1 MAYSDKQK
9 FKPTNINYT
18 SKDFSTI
25 KADLIEYTKSYF
37 PDTYKDF
44 NETSPGMMLIEL
56 SSYVGDVLSYYVD
69 YNYKE
74 NILSTATEKRNVRR
88 LAEFLGYKTPNKT
101 PSVVK
106 LKVTATINANL
117 DGTPNYDTI
126 PANNPFTNGLQIQS
140 NIDSELLFETTGE
153 IDFSISGSP
162 DTPSISAPNLNTNG
176 EASSY
181 TLTRYVQ
188 AISAQTKTKSFT
200 ITSPTKFLELDLGE
214 DNVIEILNCT
224 DSSGEKWY
232 EVDYLSQER
241 ILKETYYTDDVGD
254 RSGSAYDQG
263 EGIVDNSLISIP
275 YTLDYIN
282 TNKKFVTNFDVDTN
296 STKLMFGNGL
306 YKYNVT
312 GSSNSSIFTTME
324 QAGLEL
330 NGQSFTSINAP
341 ISDFGTNN
349 LNMGETP
356 ANTIL
361 TIKYR
366 VGGGPDSNAQVGEL
380 TTIADGTT
388 GITVTNDEAAT
399 GGTDGQTVEEIRH
412 NAKSFFA
419 SQNRCVTRQDYQ
431 ARILNLPAKF
441 GNIAKCYVERVDDDG
456 GLFVSTLS
464 YNQNKQLVQTP
475 ELVLK
480 NIMTYLNQYR
490 MINDHLDF
498 GFTLD
503 GSGDDV
509 LFSGYKVNFGVKFE
523 VNSDRRVNPSDVK
536 IQVINTI
543 KDFFKIERMQFRQS
557 INMNDL
563 QYNILGLEGVI
574 GIKELKLFQTGE
586 GHDRNMAYYQI
597 GGDVITGDPGGESG
611 YGFMYDFVNADLEE
625 NGIIKPSVTPSVFEL
640 RNPNQDIYGKVI

>member
-106 LKVTATINANL
+106 LKVTTTINANL

-241 ILKETYYTDDVGD
+241 ILKETHYTDDDAG
-254 RSGSAYDQG
+254 RNNNGYDQG
-263 EGIVDNSLISIP
+263 DITATSLISIP

-361 TIKYR
+361 TIMYR

-475 ELVLK
+475 ELVLR

-503 GSGDDV
+503 ASGADV
-509 LFSGYKVNFGVKFE
+509 LFSGYKVNFGVEFE

-574 GIKELKLFQTGE
+574 GIKKLNLFQV
-586 GHDRNMAYYQI
+586 GHDRNMAYYQAD
-597 GGDVITGDPGGESG
+597 GDTASGESG
-611 YGFMYDFVNADLEE
+611 YGFQYEFNNSLVD
-625 NGIIKPSVTPSVFEL
+625 GIYRPSLTPSVFEL
-640 RNPNQDIYGKVI
+640 RNPNQDIYGKVV

>member
-101 PSVVK
+101 PSIVK
-106 LKVTATINANL
+106 LKVTAEIDANS
-117 DGTPNYDTI
+117 DGTPDYSDVPDQI
-126 PANNPFTNGLQIQS
+126 TNGLQIQS
-140 NIDSELLFETTGE
+140 NIDSELLFETTGV

-162 DTPSISAPNLNTNG
+162 DTPSISAPNLDTNG

-200 ITSPTKFLELDLGE
+200 ITSPTKFLELNLNE

-241 ILKETYYTDDVGD
+241 ILKETHYTDDDAG
-254 RSGSAYDQG
+254 RNNNGYDQG
-263 EGIVDNSLISIP
+263 DITATSLISIP

-312 GSSNSSIFTTME
+312 GSSNSSIFTTIE
-324 QAGLEL
+324 QNGLTL
-330 NGQSFTSINAP
+330 NGQAFSSVNSNTN
-341 ISDFGTNN
+341 DLLGTNS

-356 ANTIL
+356 TNTIL
-361 TIKYR
+361 TVQYR

-380 TTIADGTT
+380 TTISDGTT
-388 GITVTNDEAAT
+388 GITVTNDEPST

-412 NAKSFFA
+412 NAKAYFS

-441 GNIAKCYVERVDDDG
+441 GNIAKCYVERVDDTG

-475 ELVLK
+475 ELVLR

-490 MINDHLDF
+490 MINDQLDF
-498 GFTLD
+498 GFTLSD
-503 GSGDDV
+503 T
-509 LFSGYKVNFGVKFE
+509 LFSGYNINFGVKFE

-536 IQVINTI
+536 IEVINTI
-543 KDFFKIERMQFRQS
+543 KNFFKVERMQFRQS

-563 QYNILGLEGVI
+563 QYNILGIEGVI
-574 GIKELKLFQTGE
+574 GIKELKLFQNGNDF
-586 GHDRNMAYYQI
+586 GISRNMANYQAD
-597 GGDVITGDPGGESG
+597 GDVISNGESD
-611 YGFMYDFVNADLEE
+611 YGFEYSFSGAEE
-625 NGIIKPSVTPSVFEL
+625 NGIIRPSLTPSVFEL
-640 RNPNQDIYGKVI
+640 RDPDRDIYGKVI

>member
-241 ILKETYYTDDVGD
+241 ILKETHYTDDDAG
-254 RSGSAYDQG
+254 RNNNGYDQG
-263 EGIVDNSLISIP
+263 DITATSLISIP

-361 TIKYR
+361 TIMYR

-475 ELVLK
+475 ELVLR

-503 GSGDDV
+503 ASGADV
-509 LFSGYKVNFGVKFE
+509 LFSGYKVNFGVEFE

-574 GIKELKLFQTGE
+574 GIKKLNLFQV
-586 GHDRNMAYYQI
+586 GHDRNMAYYQAD
-597 GGDVITGDPGGESG
+597 GDTASGESG
-611 YGFMYDFVNADLEE
+611 YGFQYEFNNSLVD
-625 NGIIKPSVTPSVFEL
+625 GIYRPSLTPSVFEL

>member
-74 NILSTATEKRNVRR
+74 NVLSTATEKRNVRR

-106 LKVTATINANL
+106 LKVTTEIDAND
-117 DGTPNYDTI
+117 DGTPDYGH
-126 PANNPFTNGLQIQS
+126 ANVTQFTSGLQIQS
-140 NIDSELLFETTGE
+140 NIDSTLLFETTGD
-153 IDFSISGSP
+153 IDFSISGSTLDEP
-162 DTPSISAPNLNTNG
+162 PISAPHLDTNG

-188 AISAQTKTKSFT
+188 AISAETKTKSFT

-241 ILKETYYTDDVGD
+241 ILKETYYNDADSTRGT
-254 RSGSAYDQG
+254 GYDQG
-263 EGIVDNSLISIP
+263 EGITGNSLIPIP

-312 GSSNSSIFTTME
+312 GSSNSSIFTTVE
-324 QAGLEL
+324 QSGLTL
-330 NGQSFTSINAP
+330 NGQLFSEIN
-341 ISDFGTNN
+341 SNVNDLLGTNN

-356 ANTIL
+356 TNTIL
-361 TIKYR
+361 TVKYR

-388 GITVTNDEAAT
+388 GITVTNDEPAT

-412 NAKSFFA
+412 NAKAYFS

-441 GNIAKCYVERVDDDG
+441 GNIAKCYVERIDEPTG

-475 ELVLK
+475 ELVMR

-490 MINDHLDF
+490 MINDQLDF
-498 GFTLD
+498 GFQLE
-503 GSGDDV
+503 GSGDT
-509 LFSGYKVNFGVKFE
+509 LFSGYLINFGVKFE
-523 VNSDRRVNPSDVK
+523 VNADRRVNPTDVK

-543 KDFFKIERMQFRQS
+543 RDFFKIERMQFRQS

-563 QYNILGLEGVI
+563 QYHILGLEGVI
-574 GIKELKLFQTGE
+574 GIKELRLFQVEDG
-586 GHDRNMAYYQI
+586 RNMTSYQAD
-597 GGDVITGDPGGESG
+597 GDGTGGESG
-611 YGFMYDFVNADLEE
+611 YGFQYEFGDVDGVGALE
-625 NGIIKPSVTPSVFEL
+625 NGIIRPSLTPAVFEL

>member
-361 TIKYR
+361 TIMYR

-441 GNIAKCYVERVDDDG
+441 GNIAKCYVERIDDDG

-480 NIMTYLNQYR
+480 NIKTYLNQYR

-509 LFSGYKVNFGVKFE
+509 LFSGYKVNFGVEFE

-536 IQVINTI
+536 IQVIDTI

-574 GIKELKLFQTGE
+574 GIKKLNLFQV
-586 GHDRNMAYYQI
+586 GHDRNMAYYQAD
-597 GGDVITGDPGGESG
+597 GDTASGESG
-611 YGFMYDFVNADLEE
+611 YGFQYEFNNSLVD
-625 NGIIKPSVTPSVFEL
+625 GIYRPSLTPSVFEL

>member
-1 MAYSDKQK
+1 MAYADKQK
-9 FKPTNINYT
+9 IKPTNINYT

-25 KADLIEYTKSYF
+25 KANLIEYTKSYF

-101 PSVVK
+101 PSIVK
-106 LKVTATINANL
+106 LKVTAEIDANS
-117 DGTPNYDTI
+117 DGTPDYSDVPAQI
-126 PANNPFTNGLQIQS
+126 PNGLQIQS
-140 NIDSELLFETTGE
+140 SIDSELLFETTGE
-153 IDFSISGSP
+153 VDFSISGSP
-162 DTPSISAPNLNTNG
+162 DTPMISSPNLDANG

-188 AISAQTKTKSFT
+188 AVSAETKTKSFT

-224 DSSGEKWY
+224 DSSDEKWY

-241 ILKETYYTDDVGD
+241 ILKETYYNDDSDRTTGYNQGDITDT
-254 RSGSAYDQG
+254 
-263 EGIVDNSLISIP
+263 SLISIP

-282 TNKKFVTNFDVDTN
+282 TNKKFVTKFDVDTN

-312 GSSNSSIFTTME
+312 GSSNSSIFTTIE
-324 QAGLEL
+324 QNGLTL
-330 NGQSFTSINAP
+330 NGESFSSINANVN
-341 ISDFGTNN
+341 DLLGTNN

-356 ANTIL
+356 TNTIL
-361 TIKYR
+361 TVQYR
-366 VGGGPDSNAQVGEL
+366 VGGGPNSNAQAGEL

-388 GITVTNDEAAT
+388 GITVTNDEPAT
-399 GGTDGQTVEEIRH
+399 GGTDGQTVDEIRN
-412 NAKSFFA
+412 NAKAFFA

-441 GNIAKCYVERVDDDG
+441 GNIAKCYVERIDDSG

-475 ELVLK
+475 ELILR

-490 MINDHLDF
+490 MINDQLDF
-498 GFTLD
+498 GFTLSD
-503 GSGDDV
+503 T
-509 LFSGYKVNFGVKFE
+509 LFSGYNINFGVKFE

-536 IQVINTI
+536 IEIISTI
-543 KDFFKIERMQFRQS
+543 KNFFKVERMQFRQS

-574 GIKELKLFQTGE
+574 GIKELKLFQNGNDF
-586 GHDRNMAYYQI
+586 GISRNMANYQAD
-597 GGDVITGDPGGESG
+597 GDVISNGESG
-611 YGFMYDFVNADLEE
+611 YGFQYEFDNSLE
-625 NGIIKPSVTPSVFEL
+625 NGIIRPSLTPSVFEL
-640 RNPNQDIYGKVI
+640 RDPDRDIYGKVV

>member
-74 NILSTATEKRNVRR
+74 NVLSTATEKRNVRR

-106 LKVTATINANL
+106 LKVTTDILAND
-117 DGTPNYDTI
+117 DGTPDYGH
-126 PANNPFTNGLQIQS
+126 ANVTQFTSGLQIQS

-200 ITSPTKFLELDLGE
+200 ITSPTKFLELNLNE

-241 ILKETYYTDDVGD
+241 ILKETHYNDADSTRGT
-254 RSGSAYDQG
+254 GYDQG
-263 EGIVDNSLISIP
+263 DISGSSLISIP

-312 GSSNSSIFTTME
+312 GSSNSSIFTTI
-324 QAGLEL
+324 QQVGLTL
-330 NGQSFTSINAP
+330 NGDPLNSINAP

-356 ANTIL
+356 VNTIL

-480 NIMTYLNQYR
+480 NIKTYLNQYR

-574 GIKELKLFQTGE
+574 GIKKLNLFQV

-640 RNPNQDIYGKVI
+640 RNPNQDIYGKVV

>member
-275 YTLDYIN
+275 FTLDYIN

-361 TIKYR
+361 TIMYR

-475 ELVLK
+475 ELVLR

-503 GSGDDV
+503 ASGADV
-509 LFSGYKVNFGVKFE
+509 LFSGYKVNFGVEFE

-574 GIKELKLFQTGE
+574 GIKKLNLFQV
-586 GHDRNMAYYQI
+586 GHDRNMAYYQAD
-597 GGDVITGDPGGESG
+597 GDTASGESG
-611 YGFMYDFVNADLEE
+611 YGFQYEFNNSLVD
-625 NGIIKPSVTPSVFEL
+625 GIYRPSLTPSVFEL
-640 RNPNQDIYGKVI
+640 RNPNQDIYGKVV

>member
-106 LKVTATINANL
+106 LKVTTTINANL

-162 DTPSISAPNLNTNG
+162 DTPSISAPNLDTNG
-176 EASSY
+176 EADTY

-200 ITSPTKFLELDLGE
+200 ITSPTKFLELNLNE

-275 YTLDYIN
+275 FTLDYIN

-312 GSSNSSIFTTME
+312 GSSNSSIFTTI
-324 QAGLEL
+324 QQVGLTL
-330 NGQSFTSINAP
+330 NGDPLNSINAP

-441 GNIAKCYVERVDDDG
+441 GNIAKCYVERIDDDG

-480 NIMTYLNQYR
+480 NIKTYLNQYR

-503 GSGDDV
+503 VSGVDV
-509 LFSGYKVNFGVKFE
+509 LFSGYKVNFGVEFE

-536 IQVINTI
+536 IQVIDTI

-574 GIKELKLFQTGE
+574 GIKKLNLFQV
-586 GHDRNMAYYQI
+586 GHDRNMAYYQAD
-597 GGDVITGDPGGESG
+597 GDTASGESG
-611 YGFMYDFVNADLEE
+611 YGFQYEFNNSLVD
-625 NGIIKPSVTPSVFEL
+625 GIYRPSLTPSVFEL
-640 RNPNQDIYGKVI
+640 RNPNQDIYGKVV

>member
-101 PSVVK
+101 PSIVK
-106 LKVTATINANL
+106 LKVTAEIDANS
-117 DGTPNYDTI
+117 DGTPDYSDVPDQI
-126 PANNPFTNGLQIQS
+126 TNGLQIQS
-140 NIDSELLFETTGE
+140 NIDSELLFETVGE

-162 DTPSISAPNLNTNG
+162 DTPAISAPIIGTDSL
-176 EASSY
+176 ASGY

-200 ITSPTKFLELDLGE
+200 ITSPTKFLELNLNE

-241 ILKETYYTDDVGD
+241 ILKETYYTDDDD
-254 RSGSAYDQG
+254 RATGYDQG
-263 EGIVDNSLISIP
+263 DITATSLISIP

-324 QAGLEL
+324 QAGLTL

-361 TIKYR
+361 TVKYR

-441 GNIAKCYVERVDDDG
+441 GNIAKCYVERVDDSG

-475 ELVLK
+475 ELALR

-498 GFTLD
+498 GFTLSD
-503 GSGDDV
+503 T
-509 LFSGYKVNFGVKFE
+509 LFSGYNINFGVKFE
-523 VNSDRRVNPSDVK
+523 VNSDRRVNPTDVK

-543 KDFFKIERMQFRQS
+543 KNFFKVERMQFRQS

-563 QYNILGLEGVI
+563 QYNILGLEGVM
-574 GIKELKLFQTGE
+574 GIKELKLFQNGNDF
-586 GHDRNMAYYQI
+586 GIGRNMAYYQAD
-597 GGDVITGDPGGESG
+597 GDTASGGESG
-611 YGFMYDFVNADLEE
+611 YGFQYEFDNSLVD
-625 NGIIKPSVTPSVFEL
+625 GIYRPSVTPSVFEL
-640 RNPNQDIYGKVI
+640 RNPNRDIYGKVI

>member
-101 PSVVK
+101 ASIVK
-106 LKVTATINANL
+106 LKVTAEIDAND
-117 DGTPNYDTI
+117 DGTPDYTDVPSQI
-126 PANNPFTNGLQIQS
+126 SNGLQIQS

-162 DTPSISAPNLNTNG
+162 DTPVISSPNLDANG

-188 AISAQTKTKSFT
+188 AVSAETKTKSFT
-200 ITSPTKFLELDLGE
+200 ITSPTKFLELDIGE

-224 DSSGEKWY
+224 DSSDEKWY

-241 ILKETYYTDDVGD
+241 ILKETYYNDDSNRATGYNQGDITDT
-254 RSGSAYDQG
+254 
-263 EGIVDNSLISIP
+263 SLISIP

-282 TNKKFVTNFDVDTN
+282 TNKKFVTKFDVDTN

-312 GSSNSSIFTTME
+312 GSSNSSIFTTIE
-324 QAGLEL
+324 QSGITL
-330 NGQSFTSINAP
+330 NGESFSSINANVN
-341 ISDFGTNN
+341 DLLGTNS

-356 ANTIL
+356 TNTIL
-361 TIKYR
+361 TVQYR
-366 VGGGPDSNAQVGEL
+366 VGGGPDSNAQAGEL
-380 TTIADGTT
+380 TTITDGTT
-388 GITVTNDEAAT
+388 GISVTNDESAT
-399 GGTDGQTVEEIRH
+399 GGTDGQTVDEIRH

-441 GNIAKCYVERVDDDG
+441 GNIAKCYVERIDDAG

-475 ELVLK
+475 ELVLR

-490 MINDHLDF
+490 MINDQLDF
-498 GFTLD
+498 GFTLSD
-503 GSGDDV
+503 T
-509 LFSGYKVNFGVKFE
+509 LFSGYNINFGVKFE

-536 IQVINTI
+536 IEVINTI
-543 KDFFKIERMQFRQS
+543 KNFFKVERMQFRQS

-563 QYNILGLEGVI
+563 QYNILGIEGVI
-574 GIKELKLFQTGE
+574 GIKELKLFQNGNDF
-586 GHDRNMAYYQI
+586 GISRNMANYQAD
-597 GGDVITGDPGGESG
+597 GDVISNGESD
-611 YGFMYDFVNADLEE
+611 YGFEYSFSGAEE
-625 NGIIKPSVTPSVFEL
+625 NGIIRPSLTPSVFEL
-640 RNPNQDIYGKVI
+640 RDPDRDIYGKVI

>member
-241 ILKETYYTDDVGD
+241 ILKETHYTDDDAG
-254 RSGSAYDQG
+254 RNNNGYDQG
-263 EGIVDNSLISIP
+263 DITATSLISIP

-361 TIKYR
+361 TIMYR

-441 GNIAKCYVERVDDDG
+441 GNIAKCYVERIDDDG

-480 NIMTYLNQYR
+480 NIKTYLNQYR

-503 GSGDDV
+503 VSGVDV
-509 LFSGYKVNFGVKFE
+509 LFSGYKVNFGVEFE

-574 GIKELKLFQTGE
+574 GIKKLNLFQV
-586 GHDRNMAYYQI
+586 GHDRNMAYYQAD
-597 GGDVITGDPGGESG
+597 GDTASGESG
-611 YGFMYDFVNADLEE
+611 YGFQYEFNNSLVD
-625 NGIIKPSVTPSVFEL
+625 GIYRPSLTPSVFEL

>member
-106 LKVTATINANL
+106 LKVTTTINANL

-241 ILKETYYTDDVGD
+241 ILKETHYTDDDAG
-254 RSGSAYDQG
+254 RNNNGYDQG
-263 EGIVDNSLISIP
+263 DITATSLISIP

-475 ELVLK
+475 ELVLR

-503 GSGDDV
+503 ASGADV
-509 LFSGYKVNFGVKFE
+509 LFSGYKVNFGVEFE

-574 GIKELKLFQTGE
+574 GIKKLNLFQV
-586 GHDRNMAYYQI
+586 GHDRNMAYYQAD
-597 GGDVITGDPGGESG
+597 GDTASGESG
-611 YGFMYDFVNADLEE
+611 YGFQYEFNNSLVD
-625 NGIIKPSVTPSVFEL
+625 GIYRPSLTPSVFEL

>member
-106 LKVTATINANL
+106 LKVTTTINANL

-361 TIKYR
+361 TIMYR

-480 NIMTYLNQYR
+480 NIKTYLNQYR

-509 LFSGYKVNFGVKFE
+509 LFSGYKVNFGVEFE

-574 GIKELKLFQTGE
+574 GIKKLNLFQV
-586 GHDRNMAYYQI
+586 GHDRNMAYYQA
-597 GGDVITGDPGGESG
+597 GGGLAGGENG
-611 YGFMYDFVNADLEE
+611 YGFMYNFENADLEE

-640 RNPNQDIYGKVI
+640 RNPNQDIYGKVV